1 MKIAKEFTWEMG
13 HRLPFHLG
21 KCKNL
26 HGHSYKCM
34 IELSGESDSNG
45 IVLDYYDVKKI
56 VEPVFEE
63 LDHSFMVWKNDTELI
78 EALNKLNSRMVI
90 VDFQS
95 TAENICLYLL
105 DKIKS
110 SNLPPNIKALKIR
123 VLETEN
129 TYAEEEI
136 VFAKNS

>member
-13 HRLPFHLG
+13 HRLPFHEG

-34 IELSGESDSNG
+34 IEVTGEPDENG
-45 IVLDYYDVKKI
+45 MVLDYYELKKI
-56 VEPVFEE
+56 TEPIFEE
-63 LDHSFMVWKNDTELI
+63 LDHSFIVWNKDKELI
-78 EALNKLNSRMVI
+78 DTLSKLNSRMIV
-90 VDFQS
+90 VDFQT

-105 DKIKS
+105 DKIKDAK
-110 SNLPPNIKALKIR
+110 LPANIKALKVR

-129 TYAEEEI
+129 TYAEEEAFI
-136 VFAKNS
+136 

>member
-1 MKIAKEFTWEMG
+1 MKIAKEYNWEMG
-13 HRLPFHLG
+13 HRLPFHEG

-34 IELSGESDSNG
+34 VEICGEPDANG
-45 IVLDYYDVKKI
+45 MVLDYYDMKTI
-56 VEPVFEE
+56 IQPVIDE
-63 LDHSFMVWKNDTELI
+63 LDHSFMVYSQDKEVL
-78 EALNKLNSRMVI
+78 EFLNQINSKKVV

-105 DKIKS
+105 GKIKETS
-110 SNLPPNIKALKIR
+110 LPKNIKSVKVK

-136 VFAKNS
+136 FL

>member
-1 MKIAKEFTWEMG
+1 MKIAKEFNWEMG
-13 HRLPFHLG
+13 HRLPFHEG

-34 IELSGESDSNG
+34 IELTGKPDYNG

-56 VEPVFEE
+56 VEPVFDDM
-63 LDHSFMVWKNDTELI
+63 DHSFMVWKGDKELI
-78 EALNKLNSRMVI
+78 DALTKLNSRMVV
-90 VDFQS
+90 VDFQT

-110 SNLPPNIKALKIR
+110 SGLPANVTALKVR

-129 TYAEEEI
+129 TYAEEET
-136 VFAKNS
+136 AL

>member
-13 HRLPFHLG
+13 HRLPFHEG

-26 HGHSYKCM
+26 HGHAYKCM
-34 IELSGESDSNG
+34 IEVTGEPDENG
-45 IVLDYYDVKKI
+45 MVLDYYELKKI
-56 VEPVFEE
+56 TEPIFEE
-63 LDHSFMVWKNDTELI
+63 LDHSFIVWKKDKELI
-78 EALNKLNSRMVI
+78 DALSKLNSRMIV
-90 VDFQS
+90 VDFQT

-110 SNLPPNIKALKIR
+110 AKLPANIKVLKVR

-129 TYAEEEI
+129 TYAEEEAFI
-136 VFAKNS
+136 

>member
-13 HRLPFHLG
+13 HRLPFHEG

-34 IELSGESDSNG
+34 IEVTGEPDENG
-45 IVLDYYDVKKI
+45 MVLDYYELKKI
-56 VEPVFEE
+56 TEPIFEE
-63 LDHSFMVWKNDTELI
+63 LDHSFIVWNEDKELI
-78 EALNKLNSRMVI
+78 DALSKLNSRMV
-90 VDFQS
+90 VVNFQT

-105 DKIKS
+105 DKIKAAK
-110 SNLPPNIKALKIR
+110 LPANIKALKVK

-129 TYAEEEI
+129 TYAEEELFI
-136 VFAKNS
+136 DNQ

>member
-13 HRLPFHLG
+13 HRLPFHEG

-34 IELSGESDSNG
+34 VELSGKPDKNG
-45 IVLDYYDVKKI
+45 MLLDYYEMKKI
-56 VEPVFEE
+56 IDPVIEE
-63 LDHSFMVWKNDTELI
+63 LDHSFMVNENDKELI
-78 EALNKLNSRMVI
+78 DALKKLNSRKVI
-90 VDFQS
+90 VSFET

-105 DKIKS
+105 EKIKS
-110 SNLPPNIKALKIR
+110 ANIPGNINAIKVR

-129 TYAEEEI
+129 TYAEEVI
-136 VFAKNS
+136 DLTS